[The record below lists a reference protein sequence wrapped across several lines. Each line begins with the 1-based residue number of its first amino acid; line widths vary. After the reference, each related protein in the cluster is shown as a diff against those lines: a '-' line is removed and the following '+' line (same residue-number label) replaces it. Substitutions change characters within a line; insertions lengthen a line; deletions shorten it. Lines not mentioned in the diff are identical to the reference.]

1 MGGKHFT
8 IPCTLSRNGYGVRSS
23 ALVDTGANG
32 FAFINRSFATELSKF
47 LSIKPVRIPNSLSIQ
62 GYDGKQATTVS
73 HALILHLT
81 IDTRRQTSLPF
92 YILDLGTHD
101 IILGL
106 RWMEYFNI
114 WLNPRQKRLI
124 WPEKE
129 DKIAPPSLHREII
142 AERQAISSRDIHA
155 THQRDVYA
163 RDTALKHEDIR
174 RQAGRQIKALTLR
187 TYAQDLNDGLRK
199 MEQELRGV
207 TKHPTQSRTRRT
219 TSQNNLLTIDIAQIS
234 ATGFHFNLYRPENE
248 IFQTSLYEID
258 RILEERAELNDPQ
271 TGSNLKTTETDEQEL
286 LRLLPAYLRNYS
298 DVFSKAASERPQDST
313 RSRKRHRLSSAV
325 PTKYGGTSRNEAV
338 PSGKPR

>member
-73 HALILHLT
+73 YTLILHLT

-124 WPEKE
+124 WPEKK
-129 DKIAPPSLHREII
+129 DKIAPPPLHREII
-142 AERQAISSRDIHA
+142 AERRAISSQDVHT

-163 RDTALKHEDIR
+163 RDTALEHEDIR
-174 RQAGRQIKALTLR
+174 R
-187 TYAQDLNDGLRK
+187 
-199 MEQELRGV
+199 
-207 TKHPTQSRTRRT
+207 
-219 TSQNNLLTIDIAQIS
+219 
-234 ATGFHFNLYRPENE
+234 
-248 IFQTSLYEID
+248 
-258 RILEERAELNDPQ
+258 
-271 TGSNLKTTETDEQEL
+271 
-286 LRLLPAYLRNYS
+286 
-298 DVFSKAASERPQDST
+298 
-313 RSRKRHRLSSAV
+313 
-325 PTKYGGTSRNEAV
+325 
-338 PSGKPR
+338 